1 MDRKNNTIMLNV
13 NFELMSTTR
22 ERSVADE
29 VTNNVGLWLH
39 VHIHSAVFQVM
50 RGEYGRV
57 DMYVRSGCL
66 DKSWLGCDLRE
77 GEVE

>member
-1 MDRKNNTIMLNV
+1 MP
-13 NFELMSTTR
+13 S
-22 ERSVADE
+22 
-29 VTNNVGLWLH
+29 NVGLWLH